1 VTQQTE
7 RRRNVMPIV
16 YIDAP
21 PGLPQEKKNTL
32 MKSVTDAVEEA
43 YHIGDTLVFIREHQ
57 IHNVAMNGIAQSDN
71 PKIKEVLKQIQ
82 G

>member
-1 VTQQTE
+1 
-7 RRRNVMPIV
+7 MPIV

-32 MKSVTDAVEEA
+32 MKSITDAVEEA
-43 YHIGDTLVFIREHQ
+43 YRIGDTLVFIREHQ
-57 IHNVAMNGIAQSDN
+57 VHNVSMNGVPQTEN
-71 PKIKEVLKQIQ
+71 PKFKQILARIQ

>member
-1 VTQQTE
+1 
-7 RRRNVMPIV
+7 MPIV

-32 MKSVTDAVEEA
+32 MRSVTDAVEKA
-43 YHIGDTLVFIREHQ
+43 YQIGDTLVFIREHQ
-57 IHNVAMNGIAQSDN
+57 VQNVSMNGIVQSEN
-71 PKIKEVLKQIQ
+71 PKIKDLLKRIQ

>member
-1 VTQQTE
+1 
-7 RRRNVMPIV
+7 MPIV

-21 PGLPQEKKNTL
+21 PGLTQEKKNTL

-43 YHIGDTLVFIREHQ
+43 YRFGDTLVFIREHQ
-57 IHNVAMNGIAQSDN
+57 IHNVSMNGVPQSEN
-71 PKIKEVLKQIQ
+71 PKIKEVLKSIQ